1 MTSAFGTC
9 IYLRFHN
16 IHSTDTPQMMQFQI
30 MPVFKKVNKNEN
42 SFFELHAKFSLAGM
56 KCNDMNVTAD
66 NVE

>member
-1 MTSAFGTC
+1 
-9 IYLRFHN
+9 
-16 IHSTDTPQMMQFQI
+16 MMQFQI